1 MHCHVTG
8 GSYNVIFVGVAM
20 LCGEIFT
27 HCIEKNAWQQED
39 QKLHC
44 FLISKWFGVIFVVNP
59 VSISTDAR
67 WHARYSTL
75 FGSNVH
81 FHTLKLFLFEK
92 NDDDERILFLLPTIQ
107 LHKYYQLTRIILV
120 IYIQL
125 YSGLLVSVKGG
136 LLLASWGLFFLL
148 YLFCCVYFW
157 EVGDRGGWI
166 YYYTHIV
173 SHTLFSSYIHLVQ
186 IYWWLWKGI
195 IVIKEIQDGGVRYNS
210 SDLR

>member
-75 FGSNVH
+75 FGSNIH

-92 NDDDERILFLLPTIQ
+92 NDDDERILFLFPT
-107 LHKYYQLTRIILV
+107 YNPMIL
-120 IYIQL
+120 QTHTNNSRHL
-125 YSGLLVSVKGG
+125 YSIICRFVGECEGG
-136 LLLASWGLFFLL
+136 FLL
-148 YLFCCVYFW
+148 DKLGGNKLFWVCRHCVFL
-157 EVGDRGGWI
+157 EVGDRGG
-166 YYYTHIV
+166 
-173 SHTLFSSYIHLVQ
+173 
-186 IYWWLWKGI
+186 
-195 IVIKEIQDGGVRYNS
+195 
-210 SDLR
+210 